1 VTLQASKGGQIMENI
16 LLELGAANGLWATLF
31 VCLFLYTLYD
41 SRKREKE
48 YQGIIGKLSDT
59 INVDL
64 HSVKEDIREIKNKI

>member
-1 VTLQASKGGQIMENI
+1 MENI

-31 VCLFLYTLYD
+31 VCLFLYTIYD

-64 HSVKEDIREIKNKI
+64 HSVKEDIKDIKEELKC

>member
-1 VTLQASKGGQIMENI
+1 MENI

>member
-1 VTLQASKGGQIMENI
+1 MENI

-48 YQGIIGKLSDT
+48 YQITIRDNQSIIGKLSDT

-64 HSVKEDIREIKNKI
+64 HSAREDIKEIKIKL

>member
-1 VTLQASKGGQIMENI
+1 MENI

-48 YQGIIGKLSDT
+48 YQLTMRDNQSIIGKLSDT
-59 INVDL
+59 INIEVRT
-64 HSVKEDIREIKNKI
+64 VKEDIKEIKEKI